1 MTERNHHNQSPQ
13 KRDAASPGEGAAV
26 LVEVYKALKALAFYP
41 DGHPLRDKIP
51 RRAFQLLVSFMKG
64 DAFSLVVGRG
74 GIRVYGRDERV
85 ENTRMVKAF
94 ADELFAREIQ
104 RLVFLPDL
112 TLADLTGFLA
122 LLSMEPQKILAEGG
136 ISKLLQQRGFQ
147 TVMVNEIDISAA
159 FTKRMSG
166 LDEKG
171 APADGAGTSGADA
184 FDWEGTGLEEPAVD
198 DLDELTVD
206 ELLTRMENETDAD
219 SYLLLS
225 RKVAAKGQAMK
236 GEGNFDS
243 LFGVILRL
251 LNQCSRETLGEAQR
265 VTALAVFRELA
276 GGEMADHL
284 LDHLEDKDF
293 MLKEIVFMVFNRLGE
308 GAVDAVLCRVV
319 DTANP
324 YYRKILATAL
334 LRIGEPAVVPLVAM
348 LHDARS
354 RAVCAAAAVLGEM
367 GARDAVKGL
376 VGNLSHE
383 DSRVRIESVRALA
396 MIGGKEATEVLLG
409 LLRGKDPVMGKQAV
423 LWLGIRRTTK
433 ALPPLL
439 QLIFKR
445 EFKAG
450 SFALKRDA
458 VRAVGR
464 IGDHSALDALFRLVR
479 KRHVILPGCWEEL
492 KLLAIEVIGQ
502 FGGDAAVDFLEK
514 TAARGGKLG
523 QKCADTLNKK
533 GEESRRQS

>member
-1 MTERNHHNQSPQ
+1 MTERNHHNQAPKS
-13 KRDAASPGEGAAV
+13 DVASAVEGSTV
-26 LVEVYKALKALAFYP
+26 LVEVFKALKALAFYP
-41 DGHPLRDKIP
+41 EGHPLRDKIP
-51 RRAFQLLVSFMKG
+51 KRAFQLLVSLMKS
-64 DAFSLVVGRG
+64 DAFALVVGRG
-74 GIRVYGRDERV
+74 GIRVYGRDARV

-104 RLVFLPDL
+104 RLVFLPEL
-112 TLADLTGFLA
+112 TLTDFTGFLT

-147 TVMVNEIDISAA
+147 TVMVNEIDISAV
-159 FTKRMSG
+159 FTKRAGG
-166 LDEKG
+166 LDGKG

-184 FDWEGTGLEEPAVD
+184 FDWEGTALEEPAVD

-206 ELLTRMENETDAD
+206 ELLARMESEADAG
-219 SYLLLS
+219 SYLLMS

-236 GEGNFDS
+236 EAGDFDS

-251 LNQCSRETLGEAQR
+251 LNHCSGEMLGEAQR
-265 VTALAVFRELA
+265 GTALGVFHELA
-276 GGEMADHL
+276 AGEMVDHL
-284 LDHLEDKDF
+284 LDHLEDKHF

-308 GAVDAVLCRVV
+308 GAVAQVLSRLV
-319 DTANP
+319 DTENP
-324 YYRKILATAL
+324 YCRKILATAL
-334 LRIGEPAVVPLVAM
+334 HRIGEPAVGPLVAM

-354 RAVCAAAAVLGEM
+354 RAVCSAAAVLGEM

-376 VGNLSHE
+376 VRNLSHG

-396 MIGGKEATEVLLG
+396 MIGGKEATEALLG
-409 LLRGKDPVMGKQAV
+409 LLKGKDPVLGKQAV
-423 LWLGIRRTTK
+423 LWLGIRRNAK
-433 ALPPLL
+433 ALPTLL
-439 QLIFKR
+439 QLIAKR

-464 IGDHSALDALFRLVR
+464 IGDHAALDALFRLVR

-492 KLLAIEVIGQ
+492 KLIAIEVIGQ
-502 FGGDAAVDFLEK
+502 FGGDAAAAFLEK

-523 QKCADTLNKK
+523 QKCADTLNRK
-533 GEESRRQS
+533 GEASRRQS